1 MPNSSY
7 SIFHNCLMINEWNWQ
22 FWVLLVADSM
32 ILQHLITNCL
42 KMYTTITSKI
52 TALWDE
58 SSFRSS
64 LHSTQITNNFILF
77 FSVWWNLQGCIRWIF
92 KASPGGFVIHRKFCT
107 YNSHFH
113 ISNGCPI
120 ISVVYQLLLIL
131 LSQSIYKTSF
141 RV

>member
-7 SIFHNCLMINEWNWQ
+7 SIFHNCLMINVLRTVNSI
-22 FWVLLVADSM
+22 LLVADSM

-77 FSVWWNLQGCIRWIF
+77 FQFDETC
-92 KASPGGFVIHRKFCT
+92 KAVSGGFLKHPQVVLSSTENSAHITHTSIFLMVVPLFLLFINCYLFC
-107 YNSHFH
+107 
-113 ISNGCPI
+113 
-120 ISVVYQLLLIL
+120 
-131 LSQSIYKTSF
+131 
-141 RV
+141 